1 MSTVPV
7 MITFTRN
14 PANGEPSFPDSVVTR
29 TPVATELMLEKL
41 RGSNANKLITS
52 PSGKQYFATNVRI
65 DR

>member
-1 MSTVPV
+1 MVPM

-14 PANGEPSFPDSVVTR
+14 PANGEAPFPDSIVTR
-29 TPVATELMLEKL
+29 TPAATELMLEKL
-41 RGSNANKLITS
+41 RGSSANNLITS